1 MTREMLHVEESIFH
15 SAEPTDEEKLEQLEK
30 LLNSRAFQG
39 SEHLISL
46 LQYLVQEA
54 IANPDAQLKEY
65 TIATQVLGRSNDF
78 DPRIDSVVRVQAKR
92 LRSKLQEYYE
102 TEGKPDRVLI
112 DLPKGH
118 YRAVFSYIHGA
129 NKDEAVFARDV
140 QTVTAP
146 PAATLD
152 NDPQSVEG
160 EKVWRGA
167 LVACVVILSIAV
179 ALLAFSNISLRRQTQ
194 AASSNQQAVSGTVWE
209 TFLKSEA
216 QTLAVL
222 SNPPLYR
229 FSNNADPDVLLKD
242 SMEIAPEQAAR
253 MANEM
258 RHKLVM
264 KQNHMPRLILS
275 SEDYTGMGEAIGLF
289 HLTQLFQS
297 SGKSLLLKQSR
308 TISAEDLKNKNVI
321 MLGSA
326 WVNDW
331 VEKLPVKEDFTYSSN
346 ATIEN
351 NNPMPGEEREY
362 GPRYNEQNGDVE
374 EDYALITVKPGVT
387 DEHRLM
393 ILAGILSEGTQGAAE
408 FVTSKEYLNALNQRL
423 QQLSDETG
431 PPKYY
436 QVLLKVDVDNG
447 IPTTVA
453 ILAIHP
459 LKVTRN

>member
-1 MTREMLHVEESIFH
+1 MTREMLQVEEGFFH
-15 SAEPTDEEKLEQLEK
+15 SAEPTDEEKLDQLEK
-30 LLNSRAFQG
+30 LLHSRAFQG

-65 TIATQVLGRSNDF
+65 TIATQVLGRSSDF

-118 YRAVFSYIHGA
+118 YRVVFSYIQGA
-129 NKDEAVFARDV
+129 NKDEAVFAGDARSLS
-140 QTVTAP
+140 AP

-152 NDPQSVEG
+152 NDPQSVDR
-160 EKVWRGA
+160 EKVWKGA
-167 LVACVVILSIAV
+167 LIACVVILSIAV
-179 ALLAFSNISLRRQTQ
+179 ALLAFSNISLRSQTQ
-194 AASSNQQAVSGTVWE
+194 AAASSSQQAVPGTVWE
-209 TFLKSEA
+209 PFLKSEA

-253 MANEM
+253 MANEL
-258 RHKLVM
+258 RDKLVM

-289 HLTQLFQS
+289 HLTQLFQA

-331 VEKLPVKEDFTYSSN
+331 VEKLPVKEDFTYSSK

-362 GPRYNEQNGDVE
+362 RPRYNEQNGD
-374 EDYALITVKPGVT
+374 
-387 DEHRLM
+387 
-393 ILAGILSEGTQGAAE
+393 
-408 FVTSKEYLNALNQRL
+408 
-423 QQLSDETG
+423 
-431 PPKYY
+431 
-436 QVLLKVDVDNG
+436 
-447 IPTTVA
+447 
-453 ILAIHP
+453 
-459 LKVTRN
+459 